1 VNNAG
6 QYLAVGASVALLLF
20 VLEMVRRR
28 RLNEEYSF
36 IWIVASGALIVL
48 SIARGSIDKLA
59 LWLGIHYGPALLLL
73 GLGFFVAVA
82 ALHFSLVVSRQRRQ
96 IERLIE
102 DVALL
107 DAQQRRLQDVGSPS
121 PPPSSISSPRVASS
135 GRQ

>member
-6 QYLAVGASVALLLF
+6 QYLAIGASIALLIF

-36 IWIVASGALIVL
+36 IWIVSSGALIVL
-48 SIARGSIDKLA
+48 SIARGLVDRLA
-59 LWLGIHYGPALLLL
+59 LSLGILYGPALLLL
-73 GLGFFVAVA
+73 ILAFFVAAA
-82 ALHFSLVVSRQRRQ
+82 ALHFSLVISRQRRQ

-107 DAQQRRLQDVGSPS
+107 DEQQRRWRQSEGAEENAAPS
-121 PPPSSISSPRVASS
+121 RRSA
-135 GRQ
+135 G

>member
-6 QYLAVGASVALLLF
+6 QYLAVGASIALLIF

-36 IWIVASGALIVL
+36 IWIVSSCALIVL
-48 SIARGSIDKLA
+48 SIARGLVDRLA
-59 LWLGIHYGPALLLL
+59 LSLGILYGPALLLL
-73 GLGFFVAVA
+73 ILAFFVAAA
-82 ALHFSLVVSRQRRQ
+82 ALHFSLVISRQRRQ

-107 DAQQRRLQDVGSPS
+107 DEQQRRWRQSGGAEENQHAAPS
-121 PPPSSISSPRVASS
+121 RRSA
-135 GRQ
+135 G